1 MLMNL
6 TIILLVLDLKLS
18 HISMYLKVIHY
29 SGEDQIVCLDLNS

>member
-6 TIILLVLDLKLS
+6 TIILLVLDLTLS

-29 SGEDQIVCLDLNS
+29 SGEDLIVCLDLNL

>member
-6 TIILLVLDLKLS
+6 TIILLVLDLTLS

-29 SGEDQIVCLDLNS
+29 SGEDIIVCIDLNS